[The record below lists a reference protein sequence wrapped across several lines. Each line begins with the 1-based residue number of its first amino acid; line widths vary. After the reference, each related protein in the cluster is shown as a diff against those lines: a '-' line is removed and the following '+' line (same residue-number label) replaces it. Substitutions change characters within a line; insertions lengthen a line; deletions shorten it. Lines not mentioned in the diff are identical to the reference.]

1 MGITTLSL
9 ERINKHLQPNSNIL
23 IIGCQNLYN
32 AENYGQIAANYFR
45 DLGHTVKDIDI
56 YECNECQIADLREN
70 WKASP
75 EYDLV
80 LQHGTVE
87 HIDGGLY
94 EPLKNLHESCKAGG
108 IMIHENPKAGNWPG
122 HGQHYFTKG
131 FWSALADVCI
141 YEVHELT
148 EEPAMGN
155 DTDGWNVCCVLRKSS
170 DSKFITEEQFNK
182 IYDQHIKSK

>member
-1 MGITTLSL
+1 MGITALSL

-45 DLGHTVKDIDI
+45 ALGHTVKDIDI
-56 YECNECQIADLREN
+56 YECNGCQIADLRED
-70 WKASP
+70 WQATP
-75 EYDLV
+75 TFDLV
-80 LQHGTVE
+80 LQHGTIE

-94 EPLKNLHESCKAGG
+94 QPLLNMHNSCKVDGF
-108 IMIHENPKAGNWPG
+108 MIHENPKTNNWPG
-122 HGQHYFTKG
+122 HGQHYFTKD
-131 FWSALADVCI
+131 FWSALADACI

-155 DTDGWNVCCVLRKSS
+155 EVDGWNVCCVLRKSP
-170 DSKFITEEQFNK
+170 DSKFISEDQFNE
-182 IYDQHIKSK
+182 IYKKHIKSK